1 MATPI
6 LALIPSGYKSQ
17 TVYSVLPSDGT
28 SDFSFSRSGGGFA
41 TRVNNNGLIEEV
53 SANIPRLDYS
63 DGSCPSL
70 LLEANKT
77 NLVTYNRDLTNA
89 DWIKFNSPTIT
100 ADQLTSP
107 SGELNADKIVFGTG
121 VSLITNNVIVVNATS
136 YTLSIYLRG
145 ENGGEQVQLD
155 FKNNTSQGVSGT
167 LFTLTNQWVRYSV
180 TLTSNQ
186 TNLGLQLR
194 TPNLTE
200 SKTIYAW
207 GGQLELGSV
216 SSFIPTTSGSES
228 RLAETCSVTTPSG
241 VTRIT
246 ETFSDETTNTITTI
260 PSTYTVSLGKVLKVI
275 MD

>member
-28 SDFSFSRSGGGFA
+28 SDFSFSRGAGGSA
-41 TRVNNNGLIEEV
+41 TRVNKNGLIEEV
-53 SANIPRLDYS
+53 SVNIPRLDYS

-77 NLVTYNRDLTNA
+77 NLVTYNTDLTNA
-89 DWIKFNSPTIT
+89 DWIKFNSPTVT

-121 VSLITNNVIVVNATS
+121 VSLITNNVTVVDATS

-186 TNLGLQLR
+186 TGLGLQLR

-207 GGQLELGSV
+207 GGQLELGSI
-216 SSFIPTTSGSES
+216 SSFIPTTTAQT

>member
-1 MATPI
+1 MATPK

-28 SDFSFSRSGGGFA
+28 SDFSFSRSFGGSA
-41 TRVNNNGLIEEV
+41 TRVNKNGLIEEV
-53 SANIPRLDYS
+53 SVNIPRLDYS

-77 NLVTYNRDLTNA
+77 NLVTYNRDLTNS
-89 DWIKFNSPTIT
+89 DWIKFNNSTVT

-121 VSLITNNVIVVNATS
+121 VSLITNNVTVVDATS

-180 TLTSNQ
+180 TLTANQ

-207 GGQLELGSV
+207 GGQLELGSI
-216 SSFIPTTSGSES
+216 SSFIPTTTAQT